1 VHGKLHRKDGPAV
14 EGVDGDNEWWVHG
27 KLHRKDGPAVEGVD
41 GDNEWWVHG
50 KQYNETEFKNKVG
63 KK

>member
-1 VHGKLHRKDGPAV
+1 
-14 EGVDGDNEWWVHG
+14 VHG